1 MEVNKESKFT
11 FSLETLVS
19 LAVTIFMVVGMWFTL
34 QADIKEA
41 KEMPK
46 PEIGR
51 TEYDLKDQMIRNT
64 IIQTEKDVEEIK
76 EQQKEMRQDVKN
88 IERMMMQKWGIE
100 MNWLYGITYLVGIC
114 LSVSPLYA
122 QSSLKDLQQIQL
134 LSQDEC
140 VIVQVNADW
149 NFKASLDLNGL
160 KNCIWFNASIDDKEY
175 GAIIAN
181 EWKIV
186 SVPTIIMFEYGKE
199 IKRFE
204 AGLSFN
210 LDEDKIKRGINSEI
224 DEIMLRRFQWYI

>member
-1 MEVNKESKFT
+1 
-11 FSLETLVS
+11 
-19 LAVTIFMVVGMWFTL
+19 
-34 QADIKEA
+34 
-41 KEMPK
+41 
-46 PEIGR
+46 
-51 TEYDLKDQMIRNT
+51 
-64 IIQTEKDVEEIK
+64 
-76 EQQKEMRQDVKN
+76 
-88 IERMMMQKWGIE
+88 

-160 KNCIWFNASIDDKEY
+160 NNCVWFNASIDDKEY
-175 GAIIAN
+175 GAIIAA

-199 IKRFE
+199 VKRFDE
-204 AGLSFN
+204 AIFDNFLTPTNSTEKMIEEQSSSLSTESFDGKN
-210 LDEDKIKRGINSEI
+210 LKIEESISPIAKDVELEHHTIDQSQKSQGKGESSSDNDDREKDDFDLTISSELFAVRQFKCFFCCLAN
-224 DEIMLRRFQWYI
+224 DND